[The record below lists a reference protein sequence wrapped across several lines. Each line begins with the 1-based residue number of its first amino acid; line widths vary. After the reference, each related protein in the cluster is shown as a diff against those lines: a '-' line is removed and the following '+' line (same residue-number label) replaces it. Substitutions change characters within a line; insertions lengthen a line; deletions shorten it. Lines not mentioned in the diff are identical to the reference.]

1 MKKIMGNK
9 LFQQIIKFGFVGGS
23 AFVIDYLI
31 MIFLT
36 EIVSINYLLSSIIS
50 FCISVIYND
59 IMSTVWVFEVDE
71 EKSKTQTFAMFIIL
85 SIIGLLINTVV
96 MWLLVDGTDL
106 MPYTIAKII
115 ATAVVMVYNFISR
128 KIFLEKK
135 ERNLLILRGFYFLY
149 LYWYGYF

>member
-1 MKKIMGNK
+1 
-9 LFQQIIKFGFVGGS
+9 
-23 AFVIDYLI
+23 

-36 EIVSINYLLSSIIS
+36 EVFSINYLISSVIS
-50 FCISVIYND
+50 FCISVIYNY
-59 IMSTVWVFEVDE
+59 IMSIVWVFEVDE

-135 ERNLLILRGFYFLY
+135 E
-149 LYWYGYF
+149 

>member
-1 MKKIMGNK
+1 MKDFINSK
-9 LFQQIIKFGFVGGS
+9 LFKQIMKFGFVGGT
-23 AFVIDYLI
+23 AFLIDYLV

-36 EIVSINYLLSSIIS
+36 EVFSINYLISSVIS
-50 FCISVIYND
+50 FCISAIYNY
-59 IMSTVWVFEVDE
+59 IMSIVWVFEVDE

-135 ERNLLILRGFYFLY
+135 E
-149 LYWYGYF
+149 

>member
-1 MKKIMGNK
+1 MKDFMNSK
-9 LFQQIIKFGFVGGS
+9 LFKQIMKFGFVGGT
-23 AFVIDYLI
+23 AFLIDYLV

-36 EIVSINYLLSSIIS
+36 EVFSINYLISSVIS
-50 FCISVIYND
+50 FCISVIYNY
-59 IMSTVWVFEVDE
+59 IMSIVWVFEVDE

-135 ERNLLILRGFYFLY
+135 E
-149 LYWYGYF
+149 

>member
-1 MKKIMGNK
+1 MKDFVDSKIFK
-9 LFQQIIKFGFVGGS
+9 QIMKFGFVGGT
-23 AFVIDYLI
+23 AFLIDYLV

-36 EIVSINYLLSSIIS
+36 EVFSINYLISSVIS
-50 FCISVIYND
+50 FCISVIYNY
-59 IMSTVWVFEVDE
+59 IMSIVWVFEVDE

-135 ERNLLILRGFYFLY
+135 E
-149 LYWYGYF
+149 

>member
-1 MKKIMGNK
+1 MEKFLKSK
-9 LFQQIIKFGFVGGS
+9 LFKQIVKFIFVGGT
-23 AFVIDYLI
+23 AFVIDYLV

-36 EIVSINYLLSSIIS
+36 EVFNINYLVSSVIS
-50 FCISVIYND
+50 FCVSVIYNYV
-59 IMSTVWVFEVDE
+59 MSTVWVFEVDK

-85 SIIGLLINTVV
+85 SVIGLIINTIV
-96 MWLLVDGTDL
+96 MWLLVDGTNL

-135 ERNLLILRGFYFLY
+135 D
-149 LYWYGYF
+149 

>member
-1 MKKIMGNK
+1 MKEFMNSK
-9 LFQQIIKFGFVGGS
+9 LFKQIMKFGFVGGT
-23 AFVIDYLI
+23 AFLIDYLV

-36 EIVSINYLLSSIIS
+36 EVFSINYLISSVIS
-50 FCISVIYND
+50 FCISVIYNY
-59 IMSTVWVFEVDE
+59 IMSIVWVFEVDE

-135 ERNLLILRGFYFLY
+135 E
-149 LYWYGYF
+149 

>member
-1 MKKIMGNK
+1 MKDFINSK
-9 LFQQIIKFGFVGGS
+9 LFKQIMKFGFVGGT
-23 AFVIDYLI
+23 AFLIDYLV

-36 EIVSINYLLSSIIS
+36 EVFSINYLISSVIS
-50 FCISVIYND
+50 FCISVIYNY
-59 IMSTVWVFEVDE
+59 IMSIVWVFEVDE

-135 ERNLLILRGFYFLY
+135 E
-149 LYWYGYF
+149 

>member
-1 MKKIMGNK
+1 
-9 LFQQIIKFGFVGGS
+9 
-23 AFVIDYLI
+23 
-31 MIFLT
+31 
-36 EIVSINYLLSSIIS
+36 
-50 FCISVIYND
+50 
-59 IMSTVWVFEVDE
+59 
-71 EKSKTQTFAMFIIL
+71 MFIIL

-135 ERNLLILRGFYFLY
+135 E
-149 LYWYGYF
+149 

>member
-1 MKKIMGNK
+1 MNSK
-9 LFQQIIKFGFVGGS
+9 LFKQIMKFGFVGGT
-23 AFVIDYLI
+23 AFLIDYLV

-36 EIVSINYLLSSIIS
+36 EVFSINYLISSVIS
-50 FCISVIYND
+50 FCTSVIYNY
-59 IMSTVWVFEVDE
+59 IMSIVWVFEVDE

-135 ERNLLILRGFYFLY
+135 E
-149 LYWYGYF
+149 

>member
-1 MKKIMGNK
+1 MKHFINSK
-9 LFQQIIKFGFVGGS
+9 LFKQIMKFGFVGGT
-23 AFVIDYLI
+23 AFLIDYLV

-36 EIVSINYLLSSIIS
+36 EVFSINYLISSVIS
-50 FCISVIYND
+50 FCISVIYNY
-59 IMSTVWVFEVDE
+59 IMSIVWVFEVDE

-135 ERNLLILRGFYFLY
+135 E
-149 LYWYGYF
+149 